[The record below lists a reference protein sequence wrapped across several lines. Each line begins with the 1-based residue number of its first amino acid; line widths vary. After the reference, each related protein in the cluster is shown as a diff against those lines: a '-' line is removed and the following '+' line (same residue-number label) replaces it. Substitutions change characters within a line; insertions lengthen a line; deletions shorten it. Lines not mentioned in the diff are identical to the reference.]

1 MKLSCLGLTL
11 AWLIGLRLIP
21 PVVRA
26 GQPGAPDQPR
36 FPAWCYG
43 MAYPVSALTYSGNI
57 HSVSGHA
64 VLAVAVDNARF
75 VGNALGGYDK
85 TRACE

>member
-1 MKLSCLGLTL
+1 
-11 AWLIGLRLIP
+11 
-21 PVVRA
+21 
-26 GQPGAPDQPR
+26 
-36 FPAWCYG
+36 

-64 VLAVAVDNARF
+64 VLVVAVDNARF